1 MATIHEFK
9 IGLEVGRPITQPK
22 VINADKAYDSNEIRN
37 YSRSR
42 GIVTNI
48 PTNKR
53 NRESPKIRR
62 PFRLNNEEYA
72 KRIAIERFLAG

>member
-1 MATIHEFK
+1 MATIHEPK

-22 VINADKAYDSNEIRN
+22 VINAGKSYDSKEIRS
-37 YSRSR
+37 YDRSR
-42 GIVTNI
+42 GIITNM
-48 PTNKR
+48 PTNKI